1 MITENLSSNE
11 LPSASVVVVS
21 YNTAAH
27 IVECMESLLALDYP
41 EIEII
46 VVDNASTDGSV
57 ELIRRRF
64 PQIDPVELPDNKGF
78 AGGASVGLF
87 MASGDVVAT
96 VNPDVRLD
104 PGWMKAV
111 VATLAHE
118 EVGIVGSKILYP
130 DRKTLQHAGG
140 VVHYPLATVDHIG
153 RGEPDNGQYNISKV
167 VSFVTGAALA
177 MRREVGRD
185 LGFFDEEFF
194 PVYYE
199 DVDLCWRADKEGLST
214 IYQPDALAYHNESV
228 TLDRKG
234 SLYYSFYHANRLR
247 FVVKHYSPDQLML
260 DFLPAEAARVVG
272 DMPPADRKAS
282 LALLD
287 NRLAEGN
294 GQPGTVAQLDQEWQ
308 AMQSHIGETMSGW
321 HVYERA
327 HGKRARLKSASV
339 SDRLRNW
346 INRWYLW
353 PAMQRQI
360 DYNASL
366 ARTVRELSR
375 QLAEVQAKQ
384 GVQALLTSGLI
395 SKQAGATSED
405 ISIELE
411 DLRAR
416 LEALE
421 RKT

>member
-1 MITENLSSNE
+1 
-11 LPSASVVVVS
+11 
-21 YNTAAH
+21 
-27 IVECMESLLALDYP
+27 
-41 EIEII
+41 
-46 VVDNASTDGSV
+46 
-57 ELIRRRF
+57 
-64 PQIDPVELPDNKGF
+64 
-78 AGGASVGLF
+78 
-87 MASGDVVAT
+87 
-96 VNPDVRLD
+96 
-104 PGWMKAV
+104 
-111 VATLAHE
+111 
-118 EVGIVGSKILYP
+118 
-130 DRKTLQHAGG
+130 
-140 VVHYPLATVDHIG
+140 
-153 RGEPDNGQYNISKV
+153 
-167 VSFVTGAALA
+167 
-177 MRREVGRD
+177 
-185 LGFFDEEFF
+185 
-194 PVYYE
+194 
-199 DVDLCWRADKEGLST
+199 
-214 IYQPDALAYHNESV
+214 
-228 TLDRKG
+228 
-234 SLYYSFYHANRLR
+234 
-247 FVVKHYSPDQLML
+247 ML

-287 NRLAEGN
+287 NRLAGDNGN
-294 GQPGTVAQLDQEWQ
+294 PGTVAQLDQEWK

-327 HGKRARLKSASV
+327 HGKRTTRKSASTGT
-339 SDRLRNW
+339 RLRNW

-353 PAMQRQI
+353 PTVRRQI

-375 QLAEVQAKQ
+375 QLAEVQAKL

>member
-1 MITENLSSNE
+1 MITENLASG

-21 YNTAAH
+21 YNTADH
-27 IVECMESLLALDYP
+27 IVGCLESLLELDYP
-41 EIEII
+41 EVEII

-57 ELIRRRF
+57 EIIRRRF
-64 PQIDPVELPDNKGF
+64 PQIDPIELPDNKGF

-87 MASGDVVAT
+87 MASGDVLAT

-104 PGWMKAV
+104 PHWLRAV
-111 VATLAHE
+111 VAALAHE

-153 RGEPDNGQYNISKV
+153 RGELDNGQYNISKV

-177 MRREVGRD
+177 MRRDVGRH

-214 IYQPDALAYHNESV
+214 IYQPDAIAYHNETV

-272 DMPPADRKAS
+272 DMPAADRKAS

-287 NRLAEGN
+287 NRLVEGN
-294 GQPGTVAQLDQEWQ
+294 GQPAVTAQLDQEWKS
-308 AMQSHIGETMSGW
+308 MQGHVDETMLGW

-327 HGKRARLKSASV
+327 HGKRTKADSASV
-339 SDRLRNW
+339 GGRLRNW

-353 PAMQRQI
+353 PIMQRQI

-375 QLAEVQAKQ
+375 QLAEVQAKL